1 MWLTRRSEI
10 NPFGQTNSVVVSIE
24 HAIVV
29 VHEYIADN
37 EHIVLYLAL
46 SDTRLSPSSR
56 HTQPLLQPWNLSSD
70 LLVFTSPCFFKTQLV
85 PLHRGAAAEGRREP
99 LGGALHVASS

>member
-46 SDTRLSPSSR
+46 SDSASTL
-56 HTQPLLQPWNLSSD
+56 
-70 LLVFTSPCFFKTQLV
+70 FIFFFLKTM
-85 PLHRGAAAEGRREP
+85 RRS
-99 LGGALHVASS
+99 LGERIIISL